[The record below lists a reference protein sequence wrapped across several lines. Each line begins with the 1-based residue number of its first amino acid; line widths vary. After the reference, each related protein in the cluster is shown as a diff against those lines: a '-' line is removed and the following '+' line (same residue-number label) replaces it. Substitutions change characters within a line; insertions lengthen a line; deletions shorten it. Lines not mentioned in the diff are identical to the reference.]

1 MLKRLFTSN
10 TRIKLLTTFL
20 MNGETEFF
28 IRELTRK
35 LDEQINSVRRELD
48 NLKKMGFLKTKS
60 KNGKKYYFINQSFIF
75 LPELRGI
82 IQKSVAESQ
91 NISKEM
97 EKLGDVKVLVISGV
111 LTGRDTTG
119 VDMLIVGTFDR
130 EKLAN
135 YINNEIS
142 APRPIKYSVLT
153 VEDYQYRLN
162 CHDKF
167 VHDILSD
174 PENKILINKLD

>member
-1 MLKRLFTSN
+1 
-10 TRIKLLTTFL
+10 
-20 MNGETEFF
+20 MNEESEFF

-60 KNGKKYYFINQSFIF
+60 KNRKKYYCINKDFII
-75 LPELRGI
+75 LAELRGI
-82 IQKSVAESQ
+82 IHKTLAPAQD
-91 NISKEM
+91 IGKEI
-97 EKLGDVKVLVISGV
+97 EKLGDIRVLVASGI
-111 LTGRDTTG
+111 LTNKETG
-119 VDMLIVGTFDR
+119 DVDMLIVGTFDR
-130 EKLAN
+130 DKLAN

-142 APRPIKYSVLT
+142 APRPIKYSVLS

-167 VHDILSD
+167 VNDLIND
-174 PENKILINKLD
+174 PDNKILINKL